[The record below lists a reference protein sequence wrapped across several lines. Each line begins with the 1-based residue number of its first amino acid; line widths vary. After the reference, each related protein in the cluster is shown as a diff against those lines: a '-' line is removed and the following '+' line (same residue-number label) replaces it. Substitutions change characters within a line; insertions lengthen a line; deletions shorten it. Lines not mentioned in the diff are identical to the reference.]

1 MNNNKVFII
10 IVLVVIVAAAGA
22 GALYFYVKR
31 QQPAMVKEEATGALV
46 PASDSDELSG
56 VRLYYPM
63 DGSLQMKERRLP
75 RRSKQTGMAEAILE
89 EYFRGPGN
97 GASNAIPR
105 EVKIM
110 GLYRDAAQMLYV
122 DLSDEFRRNFQGD
135 ALAEY
140 LVLKGIYESLMTNVQ
155 DIQDIKILV
164 EGKEIESMG
173 GHFSLK
179 FPLKNII
186 SADAKGAR
194 AQAGE

>member
-10 IVLVVIVAAAGA
+10 IVLIVIIAAAGA
-22 GALYFYVKR
+22 GALYFSVKHQR
-31 QQPAMVKEEATGALV
+31 PTIGKEAGTDTRV
-46 PASDSDELSG
+46 PASGSDDLSG
-56 VRLYYPM
+56 VRIYYPV
-63 DGSLQMKERRLP
+63 DGGLQMKERRLP

-97 GASNAIPR
+97 GASIAIPR

-110 GLYRDAAQMLYV
+110 GLYRDAAQMLYI
-122 DLSDEFRRNFQGD
+122 DLSDEFRRNFHGD

-173 GHFSLK
+173 GHLSLK
-179 FPLKNII
+179 FPLKNIV

-194 AQAGE
+194 AQADE